1 MNKSL
6 KISIVIPNWN
16 GKEYL
21 RACLRSLEKQTRKDF
36 VVIVVENGSRDG
48 SAAMVAKE
56 FPKVELIQNA
66 ENLGFAGGVNCGIR
80 VAKTEYVVLLNN
92 DTLVD
97 KAWLHNL
104 VGALERDHNY
114 DFATSKMVFEHD
126 RNIINSAGDGVTT
139 YGFAVPLGL
148 MKKDSKA
155 FSRSKPVF
163 SACGG
168 AAVYRT
174 RLFTEIGLFDEKF
187 FAYLEDVDISFRA
200 QLAGHRCLYVA
211 DAVVYHHG
219 SATTKQL
226 SGLGELWT
234 TRNSGALFL
243 KNFPAQLL
251 RKYFGKFLFAQ
262 FARLFMDWHPKRMWW
277 TLRGQFGLLVMLP
290 HIWRERKRIQAMRTV
305 DIEYIHDQLLDQ
317 KPFTSMVWRQK

>member
-1 MNKSL
+1 MSKN

-16 GKEYL
+16 GKDYL
-21 RACLRSLEKQTRKDF
+21 RACLRSLEKQTRKDY
-36 VVIVVENGSRDG
+36 VVIVVENGSHDG
-48 SAAMVAKE
+48 SAEMIAKE

-66 ENLGFAGGVNCGIR
+66 KNLGFAGGVNCGIR
-80 VAKTEYVVLLNN
+80 AAKTEYVVLLNN

-97 KAWLHNL
+97 KSWLQNL
-104 VGALERDHNY
+104 VGALEHDDNY

-126 RNIINSAGDGVTT
+126 RNIINSAGDAVTT

-148 MKKDSKA
+148 MQKDAKLFNKNKA
-155 FSRSKPVF
+155 VF

-168 AAVYRT
+168 AAAYRT
-174 RLFTEIGLFDEKF
+174 SLFDEIGLFDEKF

-200 QLAGHRCLYVA
+200 QLTGHRCLYVA
-211 DAVVYHHG
+211 DALVYHHG

-226 SGLGELWT
+226 SGIGELWT

-243 KNFPAQLL
+243 KNFPPQLL
-251 RKYFGKFLFAQ
+251 RRYLGKFFIAQ
-262 FARLFMDWHPKRMWW
+262 FARMFMDWHPKRMWW

-290 HIWRERKRIQAMRTV
+290 YILQERKRIQAAKTV
-305 DIEYIHDQLLDQ
+305 EDQYIQDQLLRQ
-317 KPFTSMVWRQK
+317 KPFESMVWRKK